1 MDNLLIIFLG
11 SILIVAAITDLRLQK
26 IPNILTYPAMIMAL
40 GYHGVTN
47 GLDGLIFSAG
57 GLALGLA
64 LLIFPYLMGSMGA
77 GDVKLMA
84 VVGGTLGARG
94 AFVAFL
100 LICVLGG
107 IYALIVLLIRRKDY
121 GTSISR
127 YAEMLKTL
135 VATGHLIAI
144 PAAKDEKKPKLC
156 YGVAIASGTLFS
168 VFLES
173 SGYVFPI

>member
-11 SILIVAAITDLRLQK
+11 SILVVAAITDLRLQK
-26 IPNILTYPAMIMAL
+26 IPNVLTYPAMIMAL
-40 GYHGVTN
+40 AYHGVTN

-64 LLIFPYLMGSMGA
+64 LLIFPYLMGGMGA

-84 VVGGTLGARG
+84 VVGGILGARD

-100 LICVLGG
+100 FICVLGG
-107 IYALIVLLIRRKDY
+107 IYALIVLLISRKDY
-121 GTSISR
+121 GASISR
-127 YAEMLKTL
+127 YAAMLKTFA
-135 VATGHLIAI
+135 ATGHLIAI
-144 PAAKDEKKPKLC
+144 PAAEDEKKPKLC